1 MGTPTPS
8 CRRPFPFSF
17 STFKRAQVMSR
28 TSGAVKE
35 RRLHFPIPM
44 GRAPSSSG
52 SWLGLC
58 TRAPSLATIKSLAVG
73 ESRFATQLLARP
85 ANFSANSSSSAR
97 YKHHTRN
104 DSPEGPAAPHLFL
117 VAWLSGTHR
126 ELLVAWL
133 SPQRALPSA
142 KAAEAWSGGHPG
154 WSAHQ
159 GEEEDHYI

>member
-28 TSGAVKE
+28 TCGAVKE
-35 RRLHFPIPM
+35 RRSHLLIPM

-58 TRAPSLATIKSLAVG
+58 TRAPSLATIKSLAAG
-73 ESRFATQLLARP
+73 ESRFATELLARP

-104 DSPEGPAAPHLFL
+104 DSPEGPAALHLFL
-117 VAWLSGTHR
+117 VASAAFRYTSRAFSGVVVPAARTSIGKGGR
-126 ELLVAWL
+126 GLEWGSSRLVG
-133 SPQRALPSA
+133 SPWR
-142 KAAEAWSGGHPG
+142 G
-154 WSAHQ
+154 
-159 GEEEDHYI
+159 